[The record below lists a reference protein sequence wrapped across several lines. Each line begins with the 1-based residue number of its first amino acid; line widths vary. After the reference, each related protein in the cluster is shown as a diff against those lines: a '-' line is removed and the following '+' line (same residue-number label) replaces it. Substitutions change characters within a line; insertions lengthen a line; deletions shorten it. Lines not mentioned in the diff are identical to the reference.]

1 MVRHKESYSYS
12 YSGKNS
18 QAQDYN
24 PKEVEDD
31 VGQGKLYSPAAAIN
45 HSRDARKQG
54 KKEEQEEER
63 KMRTIMEKVLEK
75 LGAAS
80 SVPKEAIDDFR
91 QFLESV
97 VNDISVAAHGLVT
110 KDGLDRIKTRLL
122 DILPSSLAS
131 KLVDD
136 AEKEANDEDDAAT
149 AVESRRRD
157 DEKASGTCD
166 NCSTQSSPSSR
177 L

>member
-45 HSRDARKQG
+45 HSRDAPKQG
-54 KKEEQEEER
+54 KKEEQEER

-80 SVPKEAIDDFR
+80 SVPKQAIDNFR
-91 QFLESV
+91 QFLDSMVKEA
-97 VNDISVAAHGLVT
+97 SVAAHGIT
-110 KDGLDRIKTRLL
+110 MKDGLDRIKNCLL

-149 AVESRRRD
+149 AVESGRRG
-157 DEKASGTCD
+157 DEKASGTS
-166 NCSTQSSPSSR
+166 NNGSRQSSPSSR